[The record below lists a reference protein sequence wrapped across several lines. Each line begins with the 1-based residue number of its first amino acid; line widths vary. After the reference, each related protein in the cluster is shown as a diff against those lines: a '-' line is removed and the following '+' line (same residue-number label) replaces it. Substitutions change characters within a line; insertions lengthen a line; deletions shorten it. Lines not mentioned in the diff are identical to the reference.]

1 MKKTDSPAIRRT
13 DIIVALYIFLIVA
26 SELFGAKTFPILSIG
41 DFHLSASVAIFLL
54 PFVFSLSDVM
64 LEVHGRRR
72 AKGLVYLG
80 IGVII
85 LLMLFAALATA
96 LPPSNRFAP
105 HEAAYDEI
113 FAFSIRISFASLAAF
128 AVSELLDVA
137 IFARL
142 REKMK
147 NKALWLRNNLSNFI
161 AFFVDSAVFL
171 TLAFYAFDKTPSA
184 NFSFILGLLLPYWL
198 LKCSL
203 SIIETPLVYAGVKWL
218 KKDAAKS

>member
-1 MKKTDSPAIRRT
+1 MKKLESFAIRRT
-13 DIIVALYIFLIVA
+13 DIIVGLYIFLIVA
-26 SELFGAKTFPILSIG
+26 SELFGAKTFPILNVG
-41 DFHLSASVAIFLL
+41 DFHLNASVAIFLL
-54 PFVFSLSDVM
+54 PFVFSLSDIM
-64 LEVHGRRR
+64 LEVHGRKR

-80 IGVII
+80 IGVIV

-96 LPPSNRFAP
+96 LPPSSRFAP
-105 HEAAYDEI
+105 HEAGYDEI
-113 FAFSIRISFASLAAF
+113 FNFGIRISFASLAAF

-171 TLAFYAFDKTPSA
+171 TLAFYAFDKTPGA
-184 NFSFILGLLLPYWL
+184 NFTFILGLLIPYWL
-198 LKCSL
+198 LKCFM

-218 KKDAAKS
+218 KKDSTK